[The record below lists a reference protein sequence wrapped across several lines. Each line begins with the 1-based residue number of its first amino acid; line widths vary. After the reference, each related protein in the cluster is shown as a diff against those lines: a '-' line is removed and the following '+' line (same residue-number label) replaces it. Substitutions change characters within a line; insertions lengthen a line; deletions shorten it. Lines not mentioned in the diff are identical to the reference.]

1 MTVTQATDTPI
12 DTEPIQYEV
21 ADHVATIWLNRPHI
35 RNAVNW
41 ELLTQMAE
49 RVEEAAEDP
58 DVRAVVFRGRGH
70 TFCAGADL
78 NMLSSEHLGTSRE
91 SLRLANFSA
100 KTYNTIQT
108 MDKPTIAVV
117 EGYAVAGGFEL
128 VISTDFA
135 IAEDSAR
142 IGDFHIRRAL
152 FGGCGPIYRL
162 PRIMGLRKAKELMLT
177 GKLLS
182 GKEAA
187 SPEWNLC
194 NASAPADELDAVVAD
209 FVGQLTS
216 LSPFCMKVTKNTLNR
231 GLDADQESLIV
242 MEQMACNVCHNSNDA
257 KEGVAA
263 FLEKREPVWSG
274 T

>member
-1 MTVTQATDTPI
+1 MTVTTP

-21 ADHVATIWLNRPHI
+21 VDHVATIWLNRPHI

-41 ELLTQMAE
+41 ALLTQMAE
-49 RVEEAAEDP
+49 RIEEAAEDD
-58 DVRAVVFRGRGH
+58 DVRAVVFRGRGG

-78 NMLSSEHLGTSRE
+78 NMLSSEHLGTSKD
-91 SLRLANFSA
+91 SLKLANFSA
-100 KTYNTIQT
+100 KTYDRIQT

-128 VISTDFA
+128 LISCDFA
-135 IAEDSAR
+135 IAEDSAKM
-142 IGDFHIRRAL
+142 GDFHIRRAL

-162 PRIMGLRKAKELMLT
+162 PRIMGIRKSKELMLS
-177 GKLLS
+177 GKLLT

-194 NASAPADELDAVVAD
+194 NASAPAAELDDFVTA
-209 FVGQLTS
+209 FVGQFTDV
-216 LSPFCMKVTKNTLNR
+216 SPFCMKVTKNTLNR

-257 KEGVAA
+257 KEGVSA
-263 FLEKREPVWSG
+263 FLEKRAAVWTG

>member
-1 MTVTQATDTPI
+1 MTTSTST

-21 ADHVATIWLNRPHI
+21 DDHVATIWLNRPHVK
-35 RNAVNW
+35 NAVNW
-41 ELLTQMAE
+41 DLLTQMAD
-49 RVEEAAEDP
+49 RIEEAAEDP
-58 DVRAVVFRGRGH
+58 DVRALVFRGRGR

-78 NMLSSEHLGTSRE
+78 RMLSSEQLGTSRE
-91 SLRLANFSA
+91 SLKLANFSA
-100 KTYNTIQT
+100 KTYDRIQT

-128 VISTDFA
+128 VISCDFA
-135 IAEDSAR
+135 LAADSAQ
-142 IGDFHIRRAL
+142 IGDFHIKRAL

-187 SPEWNLC
+187 SSEWNLC
-194 NASAPADELDAVVAD
+194 NASAPDDELDDLVVE
-209 FVGQLTS
+209 FVGQLTDK
-216 LSPFCMKVTKNTLNR
+216 SPFCMKVTKNTLNR

-263 FLEKREPVWSG
+263 FLEKREPVWTG

>member
-1 MTVTQATDTPI
+1 MTTTVSQ

-41 ELLTQMAE
+41 ELLRQMAA
-49 RVEEAAEDP
+49 RVEEAALDD
-58 DVRAVVFRGRGH
+58 DVRAVVFRGRGG

-78 NMLSSEHLGTSRE
+78 NMLAREHLGTSRD
-91 SLRLANFSA
+91 SLKLANYSA
-100 KTYNTIQT
+100 KTFDLIQS

-128 VISTDFA
+128 SISCDFTL
-135 IAEDSAR
+135 IADDAK
-142 IGDFHIRRAL
+142 IGDYHINRAL
-152 FGGCGPIYRL
+152 FGGAGPIYRL
-162 PRIMGLRKAKELMLT
+162 PRIMGIRKAKELMFT

-182 GKEAA
+182 GIEAA
-187 SPEWNLC
+187 SAEWNLA
-194 NASAPADELDAVVAD
+194 NASAPVDKLDRLVEG
-209 FVGQLTS
+209 FVGQLTNK
-216 LSPFCMKVTKNTLNR
+216 SPFCMKVTKNTLNR

-263 FLEKREPVWSG
+263 FLEKRDPVWTGS
-274 T
+274 

>member
-1 MTVTQATDTPI
+1 MTLAAEQ

-21 ADHVATIWLNRPHI
+21 VDHVATIWLNRPHI
-35 RNAVNW
+35 KNAVNW
-41 ELLTQMAE
+41 ELLTQMAA
-49 RVEEAAEDP
+49 RVEEAAEEP
-58 DVRAVVFRGRGH
+58 DVRAVVFRGRGG

-78 NMLSSEHLGTSRE
+78 NMLSSEYLATSRD
-91 SLRLANFSA
+91 SLRLANLSA
-100 KTYNTIQT
+100 KTYDRIQT
-108 MDKPTIAVV
+108 MDKPTFAAV
-117 EGYAVAGGFEL
+117 EGHAVAGGFEL
-128 VISTDFA
+128 VISCDFA
-135 IAEDSAR
+135 IAADSAR

-162 PRIMGLRKAKELMLT
+162 PRIMGLRKAKELMLS
-177 GKLLS
+177 GKLLT

-187 SPEWNLC
+187 SSEWNLC
-194 NASAPADELDAVVAD
+194 NASAPDEEFDDLVTD
-209 FVGQLTS
+209 FVAQFTN

-263 FLEKREPVWSG
+263 FLEKREPVWTG